1 MKRQVP
7 ALLFVATIDRIII
20 QGIYPILPV
29 MIASLG
35 SSKKETGLFM
45 TVTYIAVAA
54 GSLLTPAL
62 LRRFPSVSKMS
73 VVISLL
79 SAVALIGMGVF
90 QGFYGLLLATS
101 AYWFLSGIQIN
112 VYSIIMSHISPPQSI
127 GPNFGLLANTI
138 LVGSVVGSFAIGPL
152 IHHWGGVY
160 AFAFFGII
168 TILSRTALLGA
179 GFDIAYSGVK
189 QVSGFHI
196 NKKLWVL
203 LITLN
208 VGIMLSFIGRF
219 NLSLIMKDAN
229 SNIDDISYI
238 FAWGSALAFPLPY
251 LFGLLAK
258 KVSNKALLFVTLVSV
273 TASMYLL
280 SASHTYTSFLLV
292 SFLICIMT
300 YCSRGVSQKIIYDMY
315 PLNQQTQAQ
324 SALTSANWIA
334 AIAGFLIIGITTG
347 MLSLETLSL
356 IGAVIGSIAG
366 VGLLLLL

>member
-1 MKRQVP
+1 MKKQVP
-7 ALLFVATIDRIII
+7 RLLFVATIDRIII

-29 MIASLG
+29 MIANLG
-35 SSKKETGLFM
+35 TSKKDTGLFM

-54 GSLLTPAL
+54 GSMLTPAL
-62 LRRFPSVSKMS
+62 LKRFPSVNRMT
-73 VVISLL
+73 VIISLL
-79 SAVALIGMGVF
+79 SAVALIGMGVLSSF
-90 QGFYGLLLATS
+90 SGLLAATS

-112 VYSIIMSHISPPQSI
+112 VYSIIMSQISPPKNI

-138 LVGSVVGSFAIGPL
+138 LVGSVVGSFSIGPL
-152 IHHWGGVY
+152 IQHWGMIY
-160 AFAFFGII
+160 AFAFFGTI
-168 TILSRTALLGA
+168 TILSRLALVGA
-179 GFDIAYSGVK
+179 GFDYAYAATR
-189 QVSGFHI
+189 QVSGFRI
-196 NKKLWVL
+196 NKKLWIL

-219 NLSLIMKDAN
+219 NLSLIMKDAR

-238 FAWGSALAFPLPY
+238 FAWGSLLALPLPY

-258 KVSNKALLFVTLVSV
+258 RYSNKALLFVTLCSIA
-273 TASMYLL
+273 ASMYLL
-280 SASHTYTSFLLV
+280 SVSHTFTSFLAV

-334 AIAGFLIIGITTG
+334 AIAGFLILGITSGT
-347 MLSLETLSL
+347 LSLETLSL
-356 IGAVIGSIAG
+356 IGSVVGGVAAIVLLIA
-366 VGLLLLL
+366 L